1 MLIRSALPPLIRETL
16 QSIYGSSHD
25 RDASMALS
33 RRLQNMEVKSC
44 AGRYSRVL
52 ARMSAS
58 KLISELLHC
67 SAYLE
72 IITFSISILQYLLD
86 FLSASLPRMLLIYPV
101 ISSICF
107 PSFRLADSI
116 KVVLNI
122 VNKNVLFLINF
133 LNIIIIM
140 FSVSLFL

>member
-1 MLIRSALPPLIRETL
+1 MHELAILIRSALPPLIRETL

-58 KLISELLHC
+58 KLIPELLHC

-107 PSFRLADSI
+107 PSFSWLI
-116 KVVLNI
+116 VLRW
-122 VNKNVLFLINF
+122 FLI
-133 LNIIIIM
+133 
-140 FSVSLFL
+140 S

>member
-86 FLSASLPRMLLIYPV
+86 FLSASLPRMLLIQ
-101 ISSICF
+101 
-107 PSFRLADSI
+107 LADSI

>member
-25 RDASMALS
+25 MDASIALS

-58 KLISELLHC
+58 KLIPELLHC

-107 PSFRLADSI
+107 PSFSWLI
-116 KVVLNI
+116 VLRW
-122 VNKNVLFLINF
+122 FLI
-133 LNIIIIM
+133 
-140 FSVSLFL
+140 S